1 MNIFQQEDIV
11 KGMPDQALMQE
22 AQQPSGNPPQY
33 LVISEIQ
40 RRADM
45 RKRFAGEQQS
55 MPETTVKDQIVS
67 GGIASVG
74 QQRQAPQGGMM
85 PPQPQMPAA
94 QPMPPQQPMP
104 APPQGM
110 PQQMPQQ
117 QLMARGGVIRMSN
130 GQDTPYWTPQ
140 GATLEELAGSIYD
153 YERQPGERGTK
164 RYGETRS
171 EVVSRI
177 LGPDVYQIPMLPGS
191 GARPKFIESAMQS
204 GALQKYL
211 PQKESFLEKK
221 IDQSVEGGMNTQ
233 WKPPTLEESLAG
245 DATHGF
251 AVQSDAGRIGLDSAT
266 ELDGETVEAGSRDTD
281 PSAKVD
287 KDLSKEGYGST
298 IGSLRRERAEGL
310 KTPDVKAEYQGI
322 IDRHEGTTKSI
333 TDKIDAL
340 GDIDYKSQ
348 FEPYNIDFSK
358 YIPDYSSLIT
368 DQELRAKKI
377 EEDAKKDVGAQALIE
392 LGAGILE
399 GDVGGGLRGAGKAAS
414 TIMREA
420 RAESAAQRQAAD
432 ALKVSAK
439 QAGMTLGLAG
449 EEAAARQISE
459 NNQIIAKQL
468 SADREK
474 ELVKLGME
482 ADAAKN
488 KADLEGKGLQ
498 IFATV
503 SLQERELLIDSIV
516 KEATILRYQDLRE
529 EQKSATMREVMEV
542 MRVPAQEWVKEWM
555 ANNQTIGDD
564 GSIIAPSMDK
574 FEKEFKIFI
583 DAWMRSFGQESPD
596 TSEITDDVT
605 RSTVQTP
612 SVIPNQSSSQ
622 GNAGWSISQ

>member
-1 MNIFQQEDIV
+1 VNIFQQEDIV

-67 GGIASVG
+67 GGIAGVG

-104 APPQGM
+104 VPPQGM

-177 LGPDVYQIPMLPGS
+177 LGPDVYQIPMLPGL

-211 PQKESFLEKK
+211 PEKESFLEKK
-221 IDQSVEGGMNTQ
+221 VDQSVEGGMNTQ
-233 WKPPTLEESLAG
+233 WEAPTLKESLAR

-251 AVQSDAGRIGLDSAT
+251 AVQSDASRIGLDSAT
-266 ELDGETVEAGSRDTD
+266 ELDRETVEAGSRDTD
-281 PSAKVD
+281 PSAKVNE
-287 KDLSKEGYGST
+287 DLGKEKLGYGSS
-298 IGSLRRERAEGL
+298 IRRLGEVSTEV
-310 KTPDVKAEYQGI
+310 PDVKTAYEEI
-322 IDRHEGTTKSI
+322 IKRHENTTKGI
-333 TDKIDAL
+333 TEKVDAL
-340 GDIDYKSQ
+340 DDIDYKSQ
-348 FEPYNIDFSK
+348 FEPYKTDFSK
-358 YIPDYSSLIT
+358 YIPDYSDLIT
-368 DQELRAKKI
+368 EQELRAKKI
-377 EEDAKKDVGAQALIE
+377 EEDAKKDVGAHALIE

-432 ALKVSAK
+432 ALKVSAQ
-439 QAGMTLGLAG
+439 QATMTLGIAG

-459 NNQIIAKQL
+459 NNQMIAKQL
-468 SADREK
+468 SSDREK

-482 ADAAKN
+482 ADSAKN
-488 KADLEGKGLQ
+488 KADLEGKALQ

-503 SLQERELLIDSIV
+503 SLEEKELLIEKIV
-516 KEATILRYQDLRE
+516 KEATIIRYQDLRE

-555 ANNQTIGDD
+555 SNNQTLGSD
-564 GSIIAPSMDK
+564 GSIIPPSMDK
-574 FEKEFKIFI
+574 FEKEFKQYINV
-583 DAWMRSFGQESPD
+583 WMRSFGQED
-596 TSEITDDVT
+596 QNVGGTDDLT
-605 RSTVQTP
+605 KSTMPVSPTTG
-612 SVIPNQSSSQ
+612 NQGGSQ
-622 GNAGWSISQ
+622 NASGWSIST